1 MEQTKRKKHYLL
13 LQSYINELSSTI
25 LKLLDTKDGS
35 GKMNV
40 GIAAIIT
47 HKVVVWEIG
56 NPIITSS

>member
-1 MEQTKRKKHYLL
+1 MEQTKIKKHYLL

-40 GIAAIIT
+40 GIAAII
-47 HKVVVWEIG
+47 
-56 NPIITSS
+56 NL